1 MEYCV
6 TTKNNDS
13 WYIGTN
19 DFDLF
24 KADKT
29 EAIMFQGNGY
39 LGIRATAEER
49 NLNERRDMF
58 VAGTFDAFN
67 DEVTELP
74 NLPDLLNMEIIINQ
88 RAFSLSTGLI
98 ENYHKHLNLR
108 NGELIRSFDWLI
120 DGNRISFK
128 FSRFVSM
135 NDVHL
140 FVSKLEITSDQSD
153 LNIKLN
159 SGIDGQYSNSGTQH
173 LVEGD
178 KRLFD
183 GKILQLQ
190 EKTQQ
195 TNIGFTFNVTQKA
208 YVDEVLLKVK
218 PSIRMDRRQIFDEY
232 NVDMTKGERFTFVKY
247 ANVYTTIDSDVGS
260 DTISDIS
267 IDAIKRSSLLN
278 YDELLNKS
286 ANAWNIN
293 VWQRSL
299 ISIDSDDVKPQ
310 VAINFARYQLAANTP
325 KDSRMNIGA
334 KGLTGEGYKGHTFWD
349 TEIYMLPYFTFTM
362 PEMARNLLKYR
373 YLGLDGARKKA
384 KANGYWGAQFPWES
398 AWSTDGEMTP
408 PWGSVDIVT
417 GKPMRILSGSLEQH
431 ITSDVVIAVMQ
442 YLSITKDE
450 RFAEEMGYEII
461 LDAAKFWASRLE
473 WDPARK
479 KFVIDN
485 VIGPDE
491 YKEHIDNSAFTNY
504 TAFWCI
510 QKAIAVID
518 LLRNSNPEIYN
529 GLNLKLK
536 LDEAYQDWISKVNL
550 IFLPKPNEFDVI
562 PEDDTYLQK
571 KIIETAQ
578 YQSDGGHA
586 KIFKDYN
593 LQQINDL
600 QVTKQADVLLLVF
613 LFEDL
618 FSDDIKLANWNYYEP
633 KTTHDSSLSFSTHSI
648 LASDLNLADTA
659 YDYFERACE
668 VDLGT
673 GVGKSA
679 QGLHMASIGG
689 IWNMIVEGFGGIRV
703 LDGQLRIEP
712 HLPSKWNSLHF
723 EINWHGSLLKIDV
736 YKDTF
741 QVSVLGD
748 AITFINHNE
757 IYHVAANSKIEIP
770 ISIEVNVED

>member
-19 DFDLF
+19 NFDLF

-58 VAGTFDAFN
+58 VSGTFDAFN

-98 ENYHKHLNLR
+98 ENYHKHLNLK

-140 FVSKLEITSDQSD
+140 FVSKLEITSNQSD

-195 TNIGFTFNVTQKA
+195 TNIGFAFNVTQKA
-208 YVDEVLLKVK
+208 YIDEVSLKVK
-218 PSIRMDRRQIFDEY
+218 PDIRMDRRQIFDEY
-232 NVDMTKGERFTFVKY
+232 NVDMAKGKRFTFVKY

-267 IDAIKRSSLLN
+267 IDAIKRASLLN
-278 YDELLNKS
+278 YGELLNKS
-286 ANAWNIN
+286 ANTWNIN

-408 PWGSVDIVT
+408 PWGSADIVT

-491 YKEHIDNSAFTNY
+491 YKEHIDNNAFTNY

-518 LLRNSNPEIYN
+518 VLKNSNPEIYN

-536 LDEAYQDWISKVNL
+536 LDESYQDWISKVNL

-618 FSDDIKLANWNYYEP
+618 FSDDIKLVNWNYYEP

-673 GVGKSA
+673 GAGKSN

-689 IWNMIVEGFGGIRV
+689 IWNMIVEGFGGVRV

-712 HLPSKWNSLHF
+712 HLPNKWNSLHF
-723 EINWHGSLLKIDV
+723 EINWQGSLLKIDV